1 MDLATLMSGRQ
12 EQQGRDMSCVDI
24 SCVNVKADPTFLCCQ
39 QARRC
44 VFQALFPFPIQ
55 EIVPEKVISQDAD

>member
-1 MDLATLMSGRQ
+1 MDLATLMGGRQ
-12 EQQGRDMSCVDI
+12 QQQGRDMGCVDI
-24 SCVNVKADPTFLCCQ
+24 SWVNTKAGPTFLCCQ
-39 QARRC
+39 RAHRC